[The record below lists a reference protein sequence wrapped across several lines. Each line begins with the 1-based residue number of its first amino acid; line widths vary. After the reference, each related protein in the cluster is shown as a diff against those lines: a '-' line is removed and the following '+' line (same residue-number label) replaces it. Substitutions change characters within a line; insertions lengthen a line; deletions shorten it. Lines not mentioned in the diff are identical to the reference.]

1 MDKRIE
7 TRDNVYV
14 EKVKDINKKE
24 KLFFFSII
32 NIILNANLKN
42 KWVNIY
48 ILLLIVSN
56 NHTGLHGWSY

>member
-42 KWVNIY
+42 K
-48 ILLLIVSN
+48 
-56 NHTGLHGWSY
+56 